1 MRQIHVL
8 LLIFIFLLANVMV
21 VYADRD
27 IPVDGGS
34 SSRGGNK
41 QIDFDKILKALQ
53 EGKEKKPEKFEE
65 LQALINI
72 NDIYTPEYSK
82 VYSLGLGITGNK
94 TLTRNDKFVI
104 GAKVVNPNPIEIRR
118 PMYLYLEI
126 QEPRENAFKVINP
139 VAQIIQINEYE
150 RKDGQNSSYRNFP
163 DLTSFSNLRTVG
175 PVILRLKASDGQYTW
190 YSKNLT
196 LNVTNQEPLISDI
209 NISSISKPRYNDAII
224 YEANITDLDGDNVN
238 VTLHILDEYG
248 REKDNSTQIVNGV
261 GQVKFIGTKY
271 FRKSDAGKSFQYYYT
286 YGDGMATNKTKVQDG
301 PTFRKRVTLFVQN
314 PTVIPND
321 HNQFWWDNY
330 NFTVDMKNQDQGE
343 VIARVTLFTN
353 TKAHPWKYVDSKDV
367 VLTPEMQT
375 VPFNKNPFDVSDVNE
390 TFAFKFQYSEP
401 DQNDE
406 FHTDVA
412 WDKPINAK
420 LVKYEAISIIGVGNV
435 LLLIALALVLSIFFE
450 RRFYR

>member
-8 LLIFIFLLANVMV
+8 LLISILLANVMV

-65 LQALINI
+65 LQTLINI
-72 NDIYTPEYSK
+72 NDINTAEYNK
-82 VYSLGLGITGNK
+82 VPSLGLGITGNK
-94 TLTRNDKFVI
+94 TLTRNDEFVI
-104 GAKVVNPNPIEIRR
+104 SAKVVNPNPIEIRR

-248 REKDNSTQIVNGV
+248 REKDNSTHIVNGA
-261 GQVKFIGTKY
+261 GQVKFIGNKY
-271 FRKSDAGKSFQYYYT
+271 FKKSDAGKSFHYYYT

-301 PTFRKRVTLFVQN
+301 PTFRKSVTLFVQN

-375 VPFNKNPFDVSDVNE
+375 VWFNKNPFDVSDVNE
-390 TFAFKFQYSEP
+390 TFAFKFVYSEP

-406 FHTDVA
+406 VYTEVA